1 MKLWMECA
9 TGAYHTFSV
18 GVSKVSLGGNH
29 KSHFC
34 NYNVDWKAYHM
45 FVDVVFFVLIWLILT
60 KPGIGQITFA
70 SVMSLKNY

>member
-1 MKLWMECA
+1 MECA

-45 FVDVVFFVLIWLILT
+45 FVDVVFFVLI
-60 KPGIGQITFA
+60 
-70 SVMSLKNY
+70 